1 MKNRLK
7 YDPYLSD
14 IYDSLLKQD
23 VKELTPMEQSESW
36 ELLKYLYK
44 RKRRRQW
51 MQWLTGSAI
60 AVTAA
65 VVGIFVYQALRQNAE
80 KNS

>member
-7 YDPYLSD
+7 YDPYLGD
-14 IYDSLLKQD
+14 IYDSLLKQN
-23 VKELTPMEQSESW
+23 VKQLAPAEQSESW

-51 MQWLTGSAI
+51 LQLLTGSAI
-60 AVTAA
+60 AVTTA
-65 VVGIFVYQALRQNAE
+65 VVGVFVYQALRHNAE
-80 KNS
+80 KNG